1 MSRLQEAKVT
11 AKSPTLKLAAKGGK
25 TLPQLPAPS
34 TETEAPDVRRL
45 PDVAGHLAGTEVAP
59 SPPPLPGLY
68 GGEALD
74 RMLHAGLAR
83 ATAGISPAALGLAFT
98 DWWVH
103 LGMAPGKQAQLVQA
117 AWSEAIRLGLHMARC
132 AGAPPGAAG
141 TEPCIRPEHRD
152 KRFLDPDWEQQ
163 PFNVITQGFLLT
175 QQWWQQATTGVRG
188 VSKHHEAVVSF
199 AVRQLLDVFSPSNY
213 VPSNPQLLRETLEQG
228 GANLYQGWLNALED
242 LERRMTGR
250 GPAGT
255 ENFRPGHELAVTP
268 GRVVYRNELIELIQY
283 SPQTGHVHPEPVLI
297 VPAWIMKYYILDLS
311 PENSLIRHL
320 VSQGHTV
327 FAISWKN
334 PDADDRDLDM
344 DDYRRLGVMAAL
356 KAVNAILPERKIHA
370 AGYCLGGTLLS
381 IAAAAMAR
389 DKDDRLKS
397 VSLLA
402 AQTDFTEAG
411 ELMLFIDESQ
421 LAYLEDIM
429 WSQGYLDTSQM
440 AGAFQLLR
448 SNDLIWSRMV
458 HEYYLGRRSNQTD
471 LMAWNADATRMPYR
485 MHSEYLRRLF
495 LNNDLA
501 EGRFEVEGRPVAL
514 SDIKQPIFAVGT
526 AKDHVAPWRSVYK
539 IVLMTDTEV
548 TFLLTSGGH
557 NAGIVTPPG
566 HPRRIYQVGQLHD
579 HEGYVDPDRWREASP
594 VHKGSWWPEWQAWL
608 ACHSGAPVDPPPL
621 GNAEAGYPALEDAP
635 GRYVLQP

>member
-1 MSRLQEAKVT
+1 MATKQRA
-11 AKSPTLKLAAKGGK
+11 LKLAAEGGK
-25 TLPQLPAPS
+25 PLPRPCAPAAP
-34 TETEAPDVRRL
+34 TEAPDPARL
-45 PDVAGHLAGTEVAP
+45 PDVAGHRTGIEVAP
-59 SPPPLPGLY
+59 SPPPLPGVL
-68 GGEALD
+68 GGDALD

-83 ATAGISPAALGLAFT
+83 VTAGISPAALGLAYT
-98 DWWVH
+98 DWWMH
-103 LGMAPGKQAQLVQA
+103 LAGAPGKQAQLMQE
-117 AWSEAIRLGLHMARC
+117 AWSEMVRLSLSAARS
-132 AGAPPGAAG
+132 AAG
-141 TEPCIRPEHRD
+141 EVCEPCIQPEHRD
-152 KRFLDPDWEQQ
+152 KRFQDEAWCRP
-163 PFNVITQGFLLT
+163 PFDMITQGFLLT
-175 QQWWQQATTGVRG
+175 QKWWQQATTGVRG
-188 VSKHHEAVVSF
+188 VSTHHEAVVSF
-199 AVRQLLDVFSPSNY
+199 ATRQLLDVFSPSNY
-213 VPSNPQLLRETLEQG
+213 VMTNPLLLRETLEQG

-242 LERRMTGR
+242 MERRLTGR

-255 ENFRPGHELAVTP
+255 ENFRPGKELAVTP
-268 GRVVYRNELIELIQY
+268 GRVVYRNALIELIQY
-283 SPQTGHVHPEPVLI
+283 SPATGQVHPEPVLI

-311 PENSLIRHL
+311 PENSLIRFL

-334 PDADDRDLDM
+334 PGAEDRDLDM

-356 KAVNAILPERKIHA
+356 DAVGAIVPDQKVHA

-389 DKDDRLKS
+389 DKDERLKT
-397 VSLLA
+397 VTLLA

-411 ELMLFIDESQ
+411 ELMLFIDEAQ
-421 LAYLEDIM
+421 LTYLEDIM
-429 WSQGYLDTSQM
+429 WSQGYLDTTQM

-448 SNDLIWSRMV
+448 SNDLIWSRLV
-458 HEYYLGRRSNQTD
+458 HDYYLGRRSNQTD

-514 SDIKQPIFAVGT
+514 TDIRQPVFAVGT

-539 IVLMTDTEV
+539 IVLLTDTEV

-566 HPRRIYQVGQLHD
+566 HPRRIYQTARLRD
-579 HEGYVDPDRWREASP
+579 HEGYIDPDRWRAAAP

-608 ACHSGAPVDPPPL
+608 AKNSGAPVDPPPM
-621 GNAEAGYPALEDAP
+621 GKAEAGYPALEAAP

>member
-1 MSRLQEAKVT
+1 MSAEP
-11 AKSPTLKLAAKGGK
+11 KSPRLVASGGQ
-25 TLPQLPAPS
+25 PVAPLPAPAGV
-34 TETEAPDVRRL
+34 TEAPDVDRL
-45 PDVAGHLAGTEVAP
+45 PDVAGHRVGPEQAP
-59 SPPPLPGLY
+59 SPPALPGLF
-68 GGEALD
+68 GGDALD
-74 RMLHAGLAR
+74 RMLHAGMAR
-83 ATAGISPAALGLAFT
+83 ATAGISPAALGLAYT
-98 DWWVH
+98 DWWMH
-103 LGMAPGKQAQLVQA
+103 LAGAPGKQAQLVQD
-117 AWSEAIRLGLHMARC
+117 AWSEAMRLGLHLARC
-132 AGAPPGAAG
+132 ATRPQGAAG
-141 TEPCIRPEHRD
+141 TEPCIGPERGD
-152 KRFLDPDWEQQ
+152 KRFLDPAWAQ
-163 PFNVITQGFLLT
+163 PPFSLITQSFLLS
-175 QQWWQQATTGVRG
+175 QQWWQKATTGVRG

-199 AVRQLLDVFSPSNY
+199 AARQMLDVFSPSNY
-213 VPSNPQLLRETLEQG
+213 VATNPLLLRETLEQG

-242 LERRMTGR
+242 MERHLSGR

-255 ENFRPGHELAVTP
+255 ENFRPGQELAVTP
-268 GRVVYRNELIELIQY
+268 GQVVYRNDLIELIQY
-283 SPQTGHVHPEPVLI
+283 SPQTAQVHPEPVLI

-311 PENSLIRHL
+311 PHNSLIRYL

-334 PDADDRDLDM
+334 PDAEDRDLGM
-344 DDYRRLGVMAAL
+344 DDYRRLGIMDAL
-356 KAVNAILPERKIHA
+356 KAVNAILPERQIHA
-370 AGYCLGGTLLS
+370 VGYCLGGTLLS

-397 VSLLA
+397 VTLLA

-421 LAYLEDIM
+421 LAYLEDVM

-448 SNDLIWSRMV
+448 SNDLIWSRLV
-458 HEYYLGRRSNQTD
+458 HDYYFGRRSNQTD

-501 EGRFEVEGRPVAL
+501 GGRFEVEGRPVAL
-514 SDIKQPIFAVGT
+514 TDLKLPIFAVGT

-539 IVLMTDTEV
+539 VVLMTDTEV

-579 HEGYVDPDRWREASP
+579 HEGYVDPDRWREATP

-608 ACHSGAPVDPPPL
+608 ARNSGVAVDPPAL
-621 GNAEAGYPALEDAP
+621 GNAEAGYPALEAAP

>member
-1 MSRLQEAKVT
+1 MSAKKKRLQ
-11 AKSPTLKLAAKGGK
+11 LAAEDGK
-25 TLPQLPAPS
+25 TLPRPEVSGNQ
-34 TETEAPDVRRL
+34 TEAPDVERL
-45 PDVAGHLAGTEVAP
+45 PDVPGHPVGGEVAP
-59 SPPPLPGLY
+59 SPPPLPGLF
-68 GGEALD
+68 GGEAFD

-83 ATAGISPAALGLAFT
+83 ATAGISPAALGLALS
-98 DWWVH
+98 DWWMH
-103 LGMAPGKQAQLVQA
+103 LALSPGKQAELAQS
-117 AWSEAIRLGLHMARC
+117 AWSDATRFALTTARNLAGGKEA
-132 AGAPPGAAG
+132 
-141 TEPCIRPEHRD
+141 PCIRPEHRD
-152 KRFLDPDWEQQ
+152 KRFENPAWRQQ
-163 PFNVITQGFLLT
+163 PFDSITQAFLLS
-175 QQWWQQATTGVRG
+175 QKWWQEATTGVRG

-199 AVRQLLDVFSPSNY
+199 ATRQLLDVFSPSNY
-213 VPSNPQLLRETLEQG
+213 VATNPELLRETLEQG
-228 GANLYQGWLNALED
+228 GRNLYQGWLNALED
-242 LERRMTGR
+242 AERRITGC

-255 ENFRPGHELAVTP
+255 EDFRPGRNLAVTP
-268 GRVVYRNELIELIQY
+268 GRVVFRNDLIELIQY
-283 SPQTGHVHPEPVLI
+283 SPATEAVHPEPILI

-311 PENSLIRHL
+311 PENSLIRYL
-320 VSQGHTV
+320 VGKGHTV

-334 PDADDRDLDM
+334 PGADDRDLGM
-344 DDYRRLGVMAAL
+344 EDYRRLGVMAAL
-356 KAVNAILPERKIHA
+356 EAVRAILSECRIHGV
-370 AGYCLGGTLLS
+370 GYCLGGTLLA

-389 DKDDRLKS
+389 DKDARLAS
-397 VSLLA
+397 MTVLA

-421 LAYLEDIM
+421 LTYLEDIM

-448 SNDLIWSRMV
+448 SNDLIWSRLI
-458 HEYYLGRRSNQTD
+458 HEYYRGERTSQTD

-501 EGRFEVEGRPVAL
+501 QGRYQVEGRPVAL
-514 SDIKQPIFAVGT
+514 TDIRVPIFAVGT

-539 IVLMTDTEV
+539 VALLTDTEV

-566 HPRRIYQVGQLHD
+566 HPRRIYQVGRLHD
-579 HEGYVDPDRWREASP
+579 REGYLDPDRWRESAP

-608 ACHSGAPVDPPPL
+608 ARQSGDPVAPPPL
-621 GNAEAGYPALEDAP
+621 GRAEAGYPAREPAP

>member
-1 MSRLQEAKVT
+1 MAAK
-11 AKSPTLKLAAKGGK
+11 KPSLKLAAEDGK
-25 TLPQLPAPS
+25 ALPGPCVPE
-34 TETEAPDVRRL
+34 TPTEAPDLARL
-45 PDVAGHLAGTEVAP
+45 PDVAGHQVGDEVAP
-59 SPPPLPGLY
+59 SPPPLPGVL
-68 GGEALD
+68 GGDALD
-74 RMLHAGLAR
+74 RMLHAGVAR
-83 ATAGISPAALGLAFT
+83 MTAGISPAALGLAYT
-98 DWWVH
+98 DWWTH
-103 LGMAPGKQAQLVQA
+103 LAGAPGKQAQLMQE
-117 AWSEAIRLGLHMARC
+117 AWSETLRLALSAAR
-132 AGAPPGAAG
+132 AAG
-141 TEPCIRPEHRD
+141 GKECAPCIEPEHVD
-152 KRFLDPDWEQQ
+152 KRFQDEAWRQ
-163 PFNVITQGFLLT
+163 PPFDMISQGFLLT
-175 QQWWQQATTGVRG
+175 QKWWQQATTGVRG

-199 AVRQLLDVFSPSNY
+199 ATRQLLDIFSPSNY
-213 VPSNPQLLRETLEQG
+213 VPTNPLLLRETLEQG

-242 LERRMTGR
+242 MERRLTGR

-255 ENFRPGHELAVTP
+255 ENFRPGKELAVTP
-268 GRVVYRNELIELIQY
+268 GRVVYRNDLIELIQY
-283 SPQTGHVHPEPVLI
+283 SPETGQVHPEPVLI

-311 PENSLIRHL
+311 PENSLIRFL

-334 PDADDRDLDM
+334 PGADDRDLDI

-356 KAVNAILPERKIHA
+356 KAVGAIVPDRKVHA

-397 VSLLA
+397 VTLLA

-411 ELMLFIDESQ
+411 ELMLFIDEAQ
-421 LAYLEDIM
+421 LTYLEDIM

-458 HEYYLGRRSNQTD
+458 HDYYLGRRSNQTD

-514 SDIKQPIFAVGT
+514 TDIRQPIFAVGT

-539 IVLMTDTEV
+539 IALLTDTEV
-548 TFLLTSGGH
+548 DFLLTSGGH

-566 HPRRIYQVGQLHD
+566 HPRRIYQTGRLSD
-579 HEGYVDPDRWREASP
+579 HEGYVDPDRWRESAP

-608 ACHSGAPVDPPPL
+608 ARNSGGAVDPPQM
-621 GNAEAGYPALEDAP
+621 GNAEAGYPALEAAP